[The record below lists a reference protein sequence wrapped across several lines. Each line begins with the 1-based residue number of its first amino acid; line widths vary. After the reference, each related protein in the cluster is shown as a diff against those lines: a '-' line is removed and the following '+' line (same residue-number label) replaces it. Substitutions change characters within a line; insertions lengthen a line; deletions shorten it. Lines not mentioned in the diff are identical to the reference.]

1 MFRLAL
7 YQVIKKE
14 RDQMMISQ
22 EKVSKIYKVF
32 ERLSQELLTD
42 LLQHFQKKKYKKC
55 NFFFQK

>member
-1 MFRLAL
+1 
-7 YQVIKKE
+7 
-14 RDQMMISQ
+14 MMISQ

-55 NFFFQK
+55 NFFSKNSYKKVEKIKVKFIKK